1 MKKLFL
7 TTFSFFTLF
16 IAYSQLSLT
25 RYVNPF
31 IGTGGHGHTY
41 PGASMPFG
49 MVQLS
54 PDTRLDGWDGC
65 SGYHASD
72 TVIYGFSHTHLSGT
86 GCSDYGD
93 ILFMPAA
100 REVNT
105 LNYNYASSF
114 DPATE
119 QAQPGFYSVYLKDN
133 KVQVDLTVTPRTGF
147 HSYVFRSDGIQNIV
161 IDLKHRDKVLEC
173 GLKVTGPDEVEGYR
187 ISQAW
192 AQRQI
197 VYFAA
202 KFSKPFK
209 SWSTESG
216 DELLVN
222 VAETSGD
229 NIRAI
234 FSFDPSTGDHILVKV
249 GISGV
254 SAEGARMNLENELPG
269 WDFDKTR
276 DDARE
281 AWESELSRI
290 LVEGGTPDQQTTF
303 YTALYHVMLNP
314 NLYMDV
320 DGSYRGRDLEVH
332 KSDGFRNYT
341 VFSLWDTYRAAH
353 PLFAL
358 IDRRRTGDF
367 INTFIH
373 QYEEGGMLPVWELSG
388 NETNCMIG
396 YHAVPVIADAWIKGV
411 RGFDEEKALEAMKHS
426 AEQDQYGLKY
436 YRSMGYIPADK
447 EGESVSK
454 TLEYAYDDWCIAQ
467 FAEGTG
473 HPADY
478 DTYIKRAQYYKNL
491 YDPATGFMR
500 AKQNGTWFSPF
511 DPFEVNFNYTEAN
524 AWQYSLYVPQDIDGL
539 MALTGGRE
547 KLAQRLDDLFAAKTE
562 TSGRD
567 QADISGLIGQYA
579 HGNEPSHHMAYLY
592 DYVAQPWKTQNL
604 VHRICREFYGNTR
617 NGLIGNE
624 DCGQMSAWYVFSAM
638 GFYPVTPA
646 SDIYA
651 IGTPL
656 FPKATI
662 RLESGRSFTV
672 VANGISDS
680 AYYIQSAALNGIPYD
695 KSFIDYKDILSGG
708 ELVLRLGSTPNL
720 KWGSSPSGYPA
731 SSIQPPEITPV
742 PAVTTGSATFID
754 STLVTLNCPDPKA
767 VIRYTIDGTDPTS
780 RSKPYSKPFLVKE
793 TRTLKAVAVKK
804 GFPDSFMVTAVFKKI
819 PKNRKITIANPYA
832 PQYSAGGDLALI
844 DFIRGGEN
852 FKTGAW
858 QGYEG
863 VDLDATIDLG
873 SVEKI
878 SKVSAGFLQDQNS
891 WIFYPAEIE
900 VFVSADGQNFRSVAV
915 SVPESPIND
924 PEVRV
929 LGYTAEFEPA
939 GVRFVRLVARNVG
952 TCPPWHVGAGGKAWL
967 FADEIV
973 VE

>member
-1 MKKLFL
+1 MKKTL
-7 TTFSFFTLF
+7 FFTFYSFLF
-16 IAYSQLSLT
+16 STAFSQSSLT
-25 RYVNPF
+25 DYVNPF

-72 TVIYGFSHTHLSGT
+72 AVIYGFSHTHLSGT

-100 REVNT
+100 RAVT
-105 LNYNYASSF
+105 TVNYNYASSF

-119 QAQPGFYSVYLKDN
+119 AAQPGFYSVYLKDN

-147 HSYVFRSDGIQNIV
+147 HKYVFRSEGIQNIV
-161 IDLKHRDKVLEC
+161 IDLKHRDKVLVS

-197 VYFAA
+197 VYFVA

-209 SWSTESG
+209 SWSAASG
-216 DELLVN
+216 DELLAN
-222 VAETSGD
+222 VADLSGD
-229 NIRAI
+229 NIKVI
-234 FSFDPSTGDHILVKV
+234 FRFDPSTGDHILVKV

-276 DDARE
+276 EDARE
-281 AWESELSRI
+281 AWERELGRI
-290 LVEGGTPDQQTTF
+290 VIEGGTPDQRTTF

-353 PLFAL
+353 PLFVL

-426 AEQDQYGLKY
+426 AEQDHFGLKY
-436 YRSMGYIPADK
+436 YRSMGYVPADK

-467 FAEGTG
+467 FAKGTG
-473 HPADY
+473 HAADY

-491 YDPATGFMR
+491 FDPATGFMR

-524 AWQYSLYVPQDIDGL
+524 AWQ
-539 MALTGGRE
+539 
-547 KLAQRLDDLFAAKTE
+547 
-562 TSGRD
+562 
-567 QADISGLIGQYA
+567 
-579 HGNEPSHHMAYLY
+579 
-592 DYVAQPWKTQNL
+592 
-604 VHRICREFYGNTR
+604 
-617 NGLIGNE
+617 
-624 DCGQMSAWYVFSAM
+624 
-638 GFYPVTPA
+638 
-646 SDIYA
+646 
-651 IGTPL
+651 
-656 FPKATI
+656 
-662 RLESGRSFTV
+662 
-672 VANGISDS
+672 
-680 AYYIQSAALNGIPYD
+680 
-695 KSFIDYKDILSGG
+695 
-708 ELVLRLGSTPNL
+708 
-720 KWGSSPSGYPA
+720 
-731 SSIQPPEITPV
+731 
-742 PAVTTGSATFID
+742 
-754 STLVTLNCPDPKA
+754 
-767 VIRYTIDGTDPTS
+767 
-780 RSKPYSKPFLVKE
+780 
-793 TRTLKAVAVKK
+793 
-804 GFPDSFMVTAVFKKI
+804 
-819 PKNRKITIANPYA
+819 
-832 PQYSAGGDLALI
+832 
-844 DFIRGGEN
+844 
-852 FKTGAW
+852 
-858 QGYEG
+858 
-863 VDLDATIDLG
+863 
-873 SVEKI
+873 
-878 SKVSAGFLQDQNS
+878 
-891 WIFYPAEIE
+891 
-900 VFVSADGQNFRSVAV
+900 
-915 SVPESPIND
+915 
-924 PEVRV
+924 
-929 LGYTAEFEPA
+929 
-939 GVRFVRLVARNVG
+939 
-952 TCPPWHVGAGGKAWL
+952 
-967 FADEIV
+967 
-973 VE
+973 